1 MTDQQAKVLIVDD
14 EPVILRSVHTN
25 LSRHGFEVADAE
37 SGEQA
42 LSILRRWH
50 PDVVL
55 LDLGLPDRSG
65 MEIIRW
71 MRERSELPPIII
83 LSVRTGEREKVA
95 ALNLGADDYLTK
107 PFGMDE
113 LLARIKVAIRH
124 STRHLPPLENL
135 IQAGN
140 LTIDL
145 AHRRVTASGQEV
157 HLTPIEWDILAILA
171 RSPDRVLTHRTL
183 LQQIW
188 GPEYGDEGHYLH
200 VHVANL
206 RRKIEPDPRAPRRL
220 LTEPG
225 VGYRF
230 CLGDEI

>member
-1 MTDQQAKVLIVDD
+1 MTDHHAKVLIVDD
-14 EPVILRSVHTN
+14 EPAILKSVHTN
-25 LSRHGFEVADAE
+25 LIGHGYEVADAE

-42 LSILRRWH
+42 LSLLKRWR
-50 PDVVL
+50 PDIVL
-55 LDLGLPDRSG
+55 LDLGLPDFSG

-71 MRERSELPPIII
+71 MRERSELPPIIV
-83 LSVRTGEREKVA
+83 LSVRTAEREKVT

-113 LLARIKVAIRH
+113 LLARIQVALRH
-124 STRHLPPLENL
+124 STRLATSSDSTV
-135 IQAGN
+135 IAGD
-140 LTIDL
+140 LMIDL
-145 AHRRVTASGQEV
+145 GHRRVTSAGQEV
-157 HLTPIEWDILAILA
+157 HLTPIEWDLLAILA
-171 RSPDRVLTHRTL
+171 SNPDRVLTHRKL
-183 LQQIW
+183 LQQVW

-206 RRKIEPDPRAPRRL
+206 RRKIEPDPRAPRHL

-230 CLGDEI
+230 RLGDEV